1 MSAVPGRSEEDS
13 VVPLVWKDPA
23 PTSTNPAGA
32 GAKNN
37 SAPACRTKP
46 NERPAIEP
54 ARARRNWPPAA
65 PDSYESTPSPYADT
79 MKDVTRPS
87 NCLFKKRPGSERRRV
102 EVATARPPAQCPP
115 GVKKEGFLSNILATK
130 NKPMARIIPTRAIT
144 MFLSE
149 RPSRRSLSDSSFWA
163 AWNNSNSCSSEND
176 AMFSSLSCRASQYAW
191 ASPKPVGNFFSNSG
205 DAPPNPACCQN
216 GDRSCVQ
223 RRTSP

>member
-54 ARARRNWPPAA
+54 APARRNWPPAA

-102 EVATARPPAQCPP
+102 EVATRPTARSMSAGRQKRRVSKQHP
-115 GVKKEGFLSNILATK
+115 GDKEQTDGQ
-130 NKPMARIIPTRAIT
+130 
-144 MFLSE
+144 
-149 RPSRRSLSDSSFWA
+149 D
-163 AWNNSNSCSSEND
+163 NSHEGHHD
-176 AMFSSLSCRASQYAW
+176 VFE
-191 ASPKPVGNFFSNSG
+191 
-205 DAPPNPACCQN
+205 
-216 GDRSCVQ
+216 
-223 RRTSP
+223 